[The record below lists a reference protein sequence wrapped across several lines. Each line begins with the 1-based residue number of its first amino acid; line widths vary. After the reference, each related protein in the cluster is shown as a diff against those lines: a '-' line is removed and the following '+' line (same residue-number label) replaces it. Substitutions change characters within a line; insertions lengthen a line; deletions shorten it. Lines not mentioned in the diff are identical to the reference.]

1 MNRRQRRIDSD
12 GFNVLKSAPIDV
24 VDVKSKRVRANMT
37 SGFNFGDGRV
47 LWV

>member
-24 VDVKSKRVRANMT
+24 VDVKSKRVRANMI